1 MLPRGPA
8 GLSKSTNRGVFPGLL
23 KEKFRNLGVVHKTRF
38 EGDQQTL
45 TLSVMQL
52 VDTMQ
57 AGGVAGNISRNF
69 VGFVELPS
77 FPLTFIQKKNSLWY
91 RGGSFLSVRPCV
103 CASVCHFEKVP

>member
-57 AGGVAGNISRNF
+57 AGGVAVNINWLF
-69 VGFVELPS
+69 WINGP
-77 FPLTFIQKKNSLWY
+77 TI
-91 RGGSFLSVRPCV
+91 
-103 CASVCHFEKVP
+103 